1 MNLMYISLSL
11 TVGFVIGA
19 IIAYV
24 FVTRF
29 SSKHKIQDELLR
41 SKREL
46 ANAKRQ
52 LDEFFVGGDELFSQL
67 TKAYSTYARY
77 MEEAAKRLSP
87 DNSDLYRIENS
98 TASGE
103 EVRKSLKESL
113 MALKEQVSDITATIE
128 EEEKKE
134 KGETVSEEESAVKS
148 EKKADRKA
156 EKADEPSSEENPA
169 PKEKVKEEP
178 VAEEKSEPKP
188 VEPEDGAPETKS
200 AAKPKEK
207 EREEAPLPPA
217 ELEEIPQPPKDFVE
231 RREPEKI

>member
-19 IIAYV
+19 VIAYV

-98 TASGE
+98 TANGE

-156 EKADEPSSEENPA
+156 EKADESLSPWSLRTAHLRQRARLSLRKRSARKRRCLLPISKKFRSRPRTLSKDANR
-169 PKEKVKEEP
+169 KRFRLRHRDRKVP
-178 VAEEKSEPKP
+178 LC
-188 VEPEDGAPETKS
+188 GAASFWP
-200 AAKPKEK
+200 
-207 EREEAPLPPA
+207 
-217 ELEEIPQPPKDFVE
+217 
-231 RREPEKI
+231 